1 MPFPMFHVSIK
12 VAGSVPATLKKLAV
26 PDYETRPSAHSR
38 LGMLLECQ
46 GSILKHPIESFFKR
60 RIEPLPL

>member
-1 MPFPMFHVSIK
+1 MLFSVFRVSVK
-12 VAGSVPATLKKLAV
+12 VAENVPVPLKKFAV
-26 PDYETRPSAHSR
+26 PDYETQPSPHSR

>member
-1 MPFPMFHVSIK
+1 MFRVSGK
-12 VAGSVPATLKKLAV
+12 VIGSVPAPLKKFAV
-26 PDYETRPSAHSR
+26 PDYEIRPSPHSR

-46 GSILKHPIESFFKR
+46 GLILKHPIESFFKR